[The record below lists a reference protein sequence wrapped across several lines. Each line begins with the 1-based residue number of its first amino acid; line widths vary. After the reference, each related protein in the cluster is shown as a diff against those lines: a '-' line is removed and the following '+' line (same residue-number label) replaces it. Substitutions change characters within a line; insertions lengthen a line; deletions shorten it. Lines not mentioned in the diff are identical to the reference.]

1 MSKLKAYQEDK
12 ELGKT
17 RVPDVN
23 RLPDALFKLER
34 NIDLLSVVQ
43 SAITEAPYAIEEKSI
58 NNALFEIV
66 LNFTEAFEDIKKYTN
81 YS

>member
-1 MSKLKAYQEDK
+1 MKISDINKLHDNLY
-12 ELGKT
+12 
-17 RVPDVN
+17 
-23 RLPDALFKLER
+23 KLER

-43 SAITEAPYAIEEKSI
+43 SAITEGPYAIEEKPI

-66 LNFTEAFEDIKKYTN
+66 LNLTEVFEDIKKCTD